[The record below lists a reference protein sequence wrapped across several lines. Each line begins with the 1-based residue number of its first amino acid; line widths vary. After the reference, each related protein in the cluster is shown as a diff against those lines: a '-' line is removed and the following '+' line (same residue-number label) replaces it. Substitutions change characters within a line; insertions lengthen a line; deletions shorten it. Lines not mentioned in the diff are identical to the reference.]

1 MNRPSASII
10 EMDTGV
16 EVKEGLSSF
25 GLSTEDINDIIDDKI
40 EDNKSKQG
48 KPCVDIEFNS

>member
-1 MNRPSASII
+1 
-10 EMDTGV
+10 MDTGV